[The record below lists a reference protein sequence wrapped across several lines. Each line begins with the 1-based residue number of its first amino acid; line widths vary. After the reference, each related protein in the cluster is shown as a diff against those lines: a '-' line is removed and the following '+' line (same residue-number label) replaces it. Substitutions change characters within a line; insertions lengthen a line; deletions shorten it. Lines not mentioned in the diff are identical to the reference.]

1 MKRIVNNDVM
11 EIIECKTDKNDI
23 TNIVLVENAVIK
35 DTKDDNK
42 ALKSTF
48 LKITNRKGETR
59 VLDLVNGIDIT
70 NMLKEL
76 EIINIKKTRETDMF
90 IGK

>member
-1 MKRIVNNDVM
+1 MKRVLNNDVM
-11 EIIECKTDKNDI
+11 EIIEYKQDKKDI
-23 TNIVLVENAVIK
+23 VNIVLMENAVIK
-35 DTKDDNK
+35 DNKDDNK

-48 LKITNRKGETR
+48 LKITDRKGNTR
-59 VLDLVNGIDIT
+59 VLDLINGIDIT

-76 EIINIKKTRETDMF
+76 EIISIKKTKETTMF